1 MFRFF
6 GRFGN
11 KVPEM
16 LKKNFKNIYILMGKI
31 IEEKDFDEK
40 IRENGFDIITSIIEK
55 YPKILDDKKLSIL
68 VIRTNNSGYILILP
82 HLFLMNLSRNIN

>member
-1 MFRFF
+1 MLRFL

-16 LKKNFKNIYILMGKI
+16 LKKNFENIYILMGKI

-40 IRENGFDIITSIIEK
+40 IREIGFDIIISIIEK

-68 VIRTNNSGYILILP
+68 VIRTNN
-82 HLFLMNLSRNIN
+82 R